1 MWAFVATDSKR
12 LNRNVRVETHPE
24 TYIWE
29 IWNLDDTFKELFF
42 SGSVEEL
49 REAVEEGTAVT
60 SRSHKVKIKLCFY
73 LTTLITYPVKRSRKR
88 SRCPRRTSGAMPENR
103 KDTMDWKLGLTQR
116 GLTEYKTCFFVTH
129 GCEVWTARGQRSG
142 RGSCSP
148 GWAGWEES
156 VCTVRLES

>member
-1 MWAFVATDSKR
+1 MATDSKR
-12 LNRNVRVETHPE
+12 LIKNDHMETHPE

-103 KDTMDWKLGLTQR
+103 KDMMD
-116 GLTEYKTCFFVTH
+116 
-129 GCEVWTARGQRSG
+129 
-142 RGSCSP
+142 
-148 GWAGWEES
+148 
-156 VCTVRLES
+156 